1 MNRPKPHPRPPSDL
15 STVELPITRRSR
27 RWFRA
32 HPCRRDPLFFGRTGQ
47 WRYDDPERRYG
58 VLYVAAGLEGAFVEG
73 CLHDATVGTS
83 TPLLSERFLEQ
94 RCVAKI
100 RFAGR
105 LRLVD
110 LTGPGLAAI
119 GADARLCVGDY
130 RIAQLWSRAIW
141 RHPQQPDGVLYLS
154 RHNPK
159 ILCAAVFDRAPDS
172 DYEPLGPFLGPRLL
186 RRTAAL
192 LDTYGV
198 GLC

>member
-1 MNRPKPHPRPPSDL
+1 MPTRKANRIQA
-15 STVELPITRRSR
+15 ST
-27 RWFRA
+27 
-32 HPCRRDPLFFGRTGQ
+32 CRYDPLFYGRTGQ
-47 WRYDDPERRYG
+47 WRYDDPERTYG

-73 CLHDATVGTS
+73 CLHDSVVGTT
-83 TPLLSERFLEQ
+83 TPLLSERYLEQ

-110 LTGPGLAAI
+110 LSGPGLAAI

-141 RHPQQPDGVLYLS
+141 GHPQQPDGILYLS
-154 RHNPK
+154 RHNPA
-159 ILCAAVFDRAPDS
+159 ILCAAVFDRAS
-172 DYEPLGPFLGPRLL
+172 EAHHEPLGPFLGPQLIH
-186 RRTAAL
+186 RTAAL
-192 LDTYGV
+192 LDVYGV

>member
-1 MNRPKPHPRPPSDL
+1 MG
-15 STVELPITRRSR
+15 TTTPI
-27 RWFRA
+27 
-32 HPCRRDPLFFGRTGQ
+32 
-47 WRYDDPERRYG
+47 
-58 VLYVAAGLEGAFVEG
+58 
-73 CLHDATVGTS
+73 
-83 TPLLSERFLEQ
+83 LSESFLER

-105 LRLVD
+105 LRLVN

-141 RHPQQPDGVLYLS
+141 SHPQQPDGILYLS
-154 RHNPK
+154 RHNPA
-159 ILCAAVFDRAPDS
+159 ILCAAVFDRAPGTDH
-172 DYEPLGPFLGPRLL
+172 EALGPFLGPRLV

-192 LDTYGV
+192 LDAYGV